1 MRKNELLIEANELTQ
16 IIGDGNCVLIDCR
29 AKLDDPDWGQ
39 REYSRG
45 HLPRA
50 IFADLNTQL
59 SAPPGAGGRHPLP
72 SAKHSQTFWRAGVS
86 PTTRCSFPTTRT
98 ITSTLVCFGG
108 WRVGWELNK

>member
-16 IIGDGNCVLIDCR
+16 IIGDENCVLIDCR

-50 IFADLNTQL
+50 IFADLSTQL

-72 SAKHSQTFWRAGVS
+72 R
-86 PTTRCSFPTTRT
+86 RESFADLLASWG
-98 ITSTLVCFGG
+98 ITHDTLLVPYDSNNNVYACRFCG